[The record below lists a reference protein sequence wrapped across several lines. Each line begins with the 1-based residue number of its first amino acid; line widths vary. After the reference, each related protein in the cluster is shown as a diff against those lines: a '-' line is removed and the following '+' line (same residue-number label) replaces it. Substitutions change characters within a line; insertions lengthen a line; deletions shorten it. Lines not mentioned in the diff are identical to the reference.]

1 MLHQLVIA
9 WEVEPAHCKVVDAKI
24 WDKLADEV
32 KKKDEK
38 AGRHRKHASCKDV
51 PVHDVNICFWC

>member
-1 MLHQLVIA
+1 MSHQLVIA

-38 AGRHRKHASCKDV
+38 AGLRRKHASCKDV
-51 PVHDVNICFWC
+51 NICFWC